1 MKKRVLNPRQ
11 PKRPYRVFV
20 LAPTDEPFVDRLP
33 PKLAEALRAMHAKGQ
48 LSINYE
54 AAAEDL
60 GVPIGTVKSRV
71 FRARDQVIALRNQ
84 QGSTNV

>member
-1 MKKRVLNPRQ
+1 MKKRILKPRP
-11 PKRPYRVFV
+11 PKKPYRVFV
-20 LAPTDEPFVDRLP
+20 LTPTDEPFVDRLP
-33 PKLAEALRAMHAKGQ
+33 PKLAEALRVMHTHGQ

-84 QGSTNV
+84 R